1 MFSLQNRKAAL
12 CPDFSQT
19 HHRKIRRC
27 TDAAVSSE
35 ESGIAAAGQNSS
47 PGGICFK
54 TCFPSA
60 AMGTVCAGSL
70 ITAQILACGLIAV
83 QSVIGQKFPFRTYE
97 SVLLRVIGKT
107 VFLRCIWELYCRD
120 ISRNPQQLQAAMH
133 RAGVIASVQSNP
145 FHGNPG
151 LYLSFQMSQNQKA
164 FSLIGRTDVYPC
176 DNSMLAVHSGLHQ
189 IAHATFCSVVDIAA
203 IRIACAGGA
212 SFCDLLYGRLS
223 ESRLCGKLLVQPI
236 QIALHAVLDFN
247 LHIDP
252 TRTGDVCRKI
262 AAVRRQGLPIHK
274 ATFDTVPY
282 NFLKYLLK
290 QVALLP
296 LPHARFAECGVIR
309 YRFVQFKATKPTIRK
324 IQSHFLHQSALR
336 FDSI

>member
-97 SVLLRVIGKT
+97 TIPSAKT
-107 VFLRCIWELYCRD
+107 GSCVRTPSNAFCGFC
-120 ISRNPQQLQAAMH
+120 QQSIRSCTNGQDHVGRLVH
-133 RAGVIASVQSNP
+133 T
-145 FHGNPG
+145 
-151 LYLSFQMSQNQKA
+151 QK
-164 FSLIGRTDVYPC
+164 GGTE
-176 DNSMLAVHSGLHQ
+176 
-189 IAHATFCSVVDIAA
+189 AA
-203 IRIACAGGA
+203 IGTTSKR
-212 SFCDLLYGRLS
+212 
-223 ESRLCGKLLVQPI
+223 
-236 QIALHAVLDFN
+236 
-247 LHIDP
+247 
-252 TRTGDVCRKI
+252 
-262 AAVRRQGLPIHK
+262 
-274 ATFDTVPY
+274 
-282 NFLKYLLK
+282 
-290 QVALLP
+290 
-296 LPHARFAECGVIR
+296 ARG
-309 YRFVQFKATKPTIRK
+309 T
-324 IQSHFLHQSALR
+324 
-336 FDSI
+336 